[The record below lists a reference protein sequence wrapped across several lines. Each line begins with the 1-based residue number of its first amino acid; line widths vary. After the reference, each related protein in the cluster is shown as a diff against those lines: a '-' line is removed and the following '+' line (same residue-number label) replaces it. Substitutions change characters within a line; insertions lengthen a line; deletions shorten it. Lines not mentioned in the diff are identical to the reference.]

1 MIQTMWTP
9 RIIAVGRLGSIPITI
24 ANVAVFKS
32 GAHSETANSSM
43 VVGQDDTILR
53 AGRLVSAISLDE
65 ATSRLDALI
74 STFVPSR
81 STSDSWY
88 NEFVRYNETHAE
100 YVDTNFKN
108 FTALLYARTAL
119 PPATKRVLSWYHPCL
134 SWYHPCLLTSSTS
147 VRINFVTYAT
157 PIVSGQSKPRL
168 QVEDLLILLQVA
180 TLNSWKI
187 SSPTY
192 TTGRKRSCF
201 SGLVYGFNAREADDL
216 WMFLEWQLTLWTGTA
231 ITTFA
236 VLSGG
241 GVRT

>member
-1 MIQTMWTP
+1 MWTP

-43 VVGQDDTILR
+43 VVGQNDTILR

-65 ATSRLDALI
+65 ATSRFDALI

-119 PPATKRVLSWYHPCL
+119 PPATKRVFILVSSVFTYLKYICSNKFRHLRHTDCFRAIEAQA
-134 SWYHPCLLTSSTS
+134 TSRGSTHLAPS
-147 VRINFVTYAT
+147 CNTE
-157 PIVSGQSKPRL
+157 QL
-168 QVEDLLILLQVA
+168 EDIL
-180 TLNSWKI
+180 
-187 SSPTY
+187 SPTY